1 MFVNL
6 KDLEETQGERRL
18 QDHFLLQARFEDASK
33 KKEIPSTTQS
43 SSDWVEHF
51 DVSVGRMAYINTVT
65 GLSKYVAPPEEET
78 QAICT
83 TDITTMAVNVVSE
96 KVFCFKCFLFVSV
109 NPINR
114 SGARD
119 PAPDSS
125 QSPSFPS
132 LPW

>member
-6 KDLEETQGERRL
+6 KDLEETQGESRL
-18 QDHFLLQARFEDASK
+18 QDHFLLQQARFEDASK

-43 SSDWVEHF
+43 SSNWVEHF

-65 GLSKYVAPPEEET
+65 GLSKYVAPPEKET

-96 KVFCFKCFLFVSV
+96 KGIFTRTDSV

-119 PAPDSS
+119 PAPDSP

>member
-33 KKEIPSTTQS
+33 RKEIPSTTQS
-43 SSDWVEHF
+43 SSNWVEHF

-65 GLSKYVAPPEEET
+65 GLSKYVAPPEKET

-96 KVFCFKCFLFVSV
+96 KGFEYRCYPFQIEAIIPFLPRPRVERAS
-109 NPINR
+109 
-114 SGARD
+114 SGQESRGEA
-119 PAPDSS
+119 
-125 QSPSFPS
+125 
-132 LPW
+132 